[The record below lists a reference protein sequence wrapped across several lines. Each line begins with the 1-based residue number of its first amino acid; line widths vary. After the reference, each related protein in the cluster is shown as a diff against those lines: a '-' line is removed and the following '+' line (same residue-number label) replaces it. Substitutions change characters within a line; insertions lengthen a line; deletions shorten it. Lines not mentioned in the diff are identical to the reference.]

1 MARRL
6 LILLGLF
13 FVFSISARAQW
24 LHGITLLQS
33 STYLVTGIPSAL
45 FSALEGLPDSLIVNA
60 VTVLSM
66 LLMLL
71 GYVFLKPT
79 KFKIEIITLTALVYL
94 QAYFWFTI
102 MRIVVI

>member
-1 MARRL
+1 
-6 LILLGLF
+6 
-13 FVFSISARAQW
+13 
-24 LHGITLLQS
+24 
-33 STYLVTGIPSAL
+33 VTGIPSAL

-60 VTVLSM
+60 VTVVSM

-71 GYVFLKPT
+71 AYVFLKPT
-79 KFKIEIITLTALVYL
+79 KFKIEVIALTALIYL

>member
-1 MARRL
+1 M
-6 LILLGLF
+6 
-13 FVFSISARAQW
+13 
-24 LHGITLLQS
+24 
-33 STYLVTGIPSAL
+33 
-45 FSALEGLPDSLIVNA
+45 FSALEGLPGSLIVNA

-79 KFKIEIITLTALVYL
+79 KFKVEVIVLTALVYL

-102 MRIVVI
+102 MRIIVL

>member
-1 MARRL
+1 M
-6 LILLGLF
+6 
-13 FVFSISARAQW
+13 
-24 LHGITLLQS
+24 
-33 STYLVTGIPSAL
+33 

-79 KFKIEIITLTALVYL
+79 KFKVEVIVLTALVYL

-102 MRIVVI
+102 MRIIVL

>member
-1 MARRL
+1 M
-6 LILLGLF
+6 
-13 FVFSISARAQW
+13 
-24 LHGITLLQS
+24 
-33 STYLVTGIPSAL
+33 
-45 FSALEGLPDSLIVNA
+45 FSALEGLPGSLIVNA

-79 KFKIEIITLTALVYL
+79 KFKVEVVALTALVYL

-102 MRIVVI
+102 MRIIVV